1 LVLLRAVFALVW
13 CEHQTSRSLSSIN
26 LMLFKSTLAA
36 ALLLSS
42 LGLQAQVSGNG
53 SSFARELISTWAKG
67 YGDTVGGVSYEP
79 NGSAAGVDAVSK
91 NLTDFGITDVPL
103 TYATIARLGV
113 KQIPLAASGVAIIAN
128 LPELGTSSI
137 NLDGRLLVAIFKG
150 EITSWDDPK
159 IVSLNRDLKLP
170 KLKITPV
177 WRKDGSGQ
185 SFVFSTYLSRND
197 PVWRRANGST
207 LTVNFEAGRAVK
219 GGREMIEAVTTT
231 KGAIGYDAFAG
242 ASKSGLQIAAIQ
254 NSAKKFVLPNEKSI
268 SSALQEAKWSLGAT
282 ETNEGDLDGVA
293 GDAAYPM
300 AAIAYALIPPKPAT
314 GKKSPA
320 AFFVKAM
327 AQGQAEASKAGFV
340 LVPDNVK
347 KSVTAL
353 LAN

>member
-1 LVLLRAVFALVW
+1 MLYKALFAVSIIA
-13 CEHQTSRSLSSIN
+13 TS
-26 LMLFKSTLAA
+26 FTT
-36 ALLLSS
+36 
-42 LGLQAQVSGNG
+42 QAQVVGNG
-53 SSFARELISTWAKG
+53 SSFARELISTWAKN
-67 YGDTVGGVSYEP
+67 YGDTVGGVTYEA

-91 NLTDFGITDVPL
+91 NITEFGITDVPL
-103 TYATIARLGV
+103 TYATISRLGI
-113 KQIPLAASGVAIIAN
+113 KQIPLAASGVAVIAN
-128 LPELGTSSI
+128 LPEIGTQPV

-150 EITSWDDPK
+150 EVTSWDDPK
-159 IVSLNRDLKLP
+159 IVAFNRELKLP

-197 PVWRRANGST
+197 PVWRRANGSS

-219 GGREMIEAVTTT
+219 GGREMIEAVTTI

-242 ASKSGLQIAAIQ
+242 AAKSGLQIAAIQ

-282 ETNEGDLDGVA
+282 DTNEGDLDGVA

-320 AFFVKAM
+320 AFFAKAL
-327 AQGQAEASKAGFV
+327 AQGQADASKVGFV
-340 LVPDNVK
+340 LVPENVK
-347 KSVTAL
+347 KSVSAL